1 MRFHECL
8 RSHSEHRRR
17 EDRLHSTAGSTAT
30 APASN
35 GQHYHRH
42 KTAADMRS
50 VKSLDFDS
58 DAGGGSGTG
67 GGGSG
72 SSKRDVDYTSEPV
85 AHPHRVRP
93 TPPKKPLR
101 LSLQRAQSLQTVE
114 ANLAELDRKRAMK
127 RTHKGTSSEMLQFIE
142 NNVPFHTASLGRNNY
157 V

>member
-1 MRFHECL
+1 
-8 RSHSEHRRR
+8 
-17 EDRLHSTAGSTAT
+17 
-30 APASN
+30 
-35 GQHYHRH
+35 
-42 KTAADMRS
+42 MRS

-58 DAGGGSGTG
+58 DAGGGGGGGIGTG
-67 GGGSG
+67 GGSS